1 MISKPRGQ
9 FLAKKWFTFPICHL
23 SNRFYEVFL
32 LCLLVSNFLRYLG
45 NSYKCETFHI
55 QKKFETKTLSRSWR
69 EIGLAPKKERHQ
81 KCRYLM
87 FYQADLICIFYVPE
101 NCS

>member
-1 MISKPRGQ
+1 MIPKPRGQ
-9 FLAKKWFTFPICHL
+9 FLAKKWFSFPI
-23 SNRFYEVFL
+23 FQIGFKKYVYF
-32 LCLLVSNFLRYLG
+32 CLLSSFLRYLD
-45 NSYKCETFHI
+45 NSYKCEIFHI